1 MQDTFDDK
9 LSIAKLHL
17 HKLDSH
23 LYNVSVRI
31 AIVQGETIA
40 SDPKVRGS
48 TNGVSIFLTPAW
60 EAASLEK
67 QITTLTHEIGH
78 VALLH
83 IPRMKKLPQPVNTNI
98 AGIAAD
104 LALLEMQVGFNQECP
119 IKKVYPDWQNYIGM
133 SFEEIYHKLMEKED
147 QQPEYESGHEEPTTD
162 EDEDGEEGEG
172 SGTGLPEPTPEEWE
186 ELENQLGQAA
196 QQAQASG
203 CSTALSKASGR
214 SVDDV
219 RSPKIR
225 WEQHLQKVLSSRV
238 KARKSFKRPNKRL
251 RHIARL
257 PSREKGYEF
266 LAVEAMDVSGSVGQ
280 KALNKFASIATD
292 LLQNFVTDLHLMT
305 FDDKIVDE
313 WFLKSA
319 DKITDLK
326 LNGCGGTYPSVIY
339 DHLEQMK
346 CKPHLLII
354 TSDGYFS
361 VPPDPGYPV
370 IWLIT
375 DNTRFKPDYGKVIF
389 IDTQEDYR

>member
-23 LYNVSVRI
+23 LYNVSVRLSI
-31 AIVQGETIA
+31 TQGETIA
-40 SDPKVRGS
+40 DNPAIRGS
-48 TNGVSIFLTPAW
+48 TNGVSIYLTPAW
-60 EAASLEK
+60 EAATLEQ

-83 IPRMKKLPQPVNTNI
+83 IPRMRKLPVPVNSNI
-98 AGIAAD
+98 SNIAAD
-104 LALLEMQVGFNQECP
+104 LALLEMQVGFGQECP
-119 IKKVYPDWQNYIGM
+119 IKQVYPDWQKYSGM
-133 SFEEIYHKLMEKED
+133 AFEEIYHKLMENED
-147 QQPEYESGHEEPTTD
+147 DQPEYESGHEEANT
-162 EDEDGEEGEG
+162 GEGEG
-172 SGTGLPEPTPEEWE
+172 MPEPTSEEWE

-225 WEQHLQKVLSSRV
+225 WEQHLQKEVSSRV
-238 KARKSFKRPNKRL
+238 KAGRSYKRLNKRL
-251 RHIARL
+251 RHISRL
-257 PSREKGYEF
+257 PARDKGYEF

-280 KALNKFASIATD
+280 EALNKFASIATD

-319 DKITDLK
+319 DKITDLE
-326 LNGCGGTYPSVIY
+326 LNGCGGTYPEVIY
-339 DHLEQMK
+339 DHLEKMK

-354 TSDGYFS
+354 TSDGYFT

-375 DNTRFKPDYGKVIF
+375 DNTRFKPEYGKVIF
-389 IDTQEDYR
+389 IDTEEDYK